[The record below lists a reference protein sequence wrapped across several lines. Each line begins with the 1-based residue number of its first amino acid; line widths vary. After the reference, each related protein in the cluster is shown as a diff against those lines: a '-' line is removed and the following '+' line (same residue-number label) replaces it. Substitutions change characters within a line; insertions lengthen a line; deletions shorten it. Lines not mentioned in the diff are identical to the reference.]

1 MAHLSHYSH
10 YTTNIHQKS
19 MHNIHKNLMYILVG
33 LSIDIHQNLMYND
46 NQKEGNKP
54 PQKRK
59 GETKKMSVNEL
70 DTMVDQ
76 IRELKRIIEEAEAEI
91 TGLEDAIKAQMTE
104 RNVDTMR
111 GINCKVTWK
120 QTTTT
125 RIDSKTL
132 KKELPDVAARYSLT
146 TTYRRFLIA

>member
-1 MAHLSHYSH
+1 
-10 YTTNIHQKS
+10 
-19 MHNIHKNLMYILVG
+19 
-33 LSIDIHQNLMYND
+33 
-46 NQKEGNKP
+46 
-54 PQKRK
+54 
-59 GETKKMSVNEL
+59 MSVNEL
-70 DTMVDQ
+70 DMMVDQ

-91 TGLEDAIKAQMTE
+91 TGIEDEIKAQMTE